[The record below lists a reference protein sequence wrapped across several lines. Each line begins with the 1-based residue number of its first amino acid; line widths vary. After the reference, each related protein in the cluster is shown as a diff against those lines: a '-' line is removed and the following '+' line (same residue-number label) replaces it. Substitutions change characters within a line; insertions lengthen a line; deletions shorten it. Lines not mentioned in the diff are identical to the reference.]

1 MIQEVELDFQVTPV
15 FLANYEA
22 NEAEVIVNRGG
33 TRSSKTYSV
42 SQLLVLKLFTEP
54 DKQILIARRTLP
66 ALKIS
71 AMRDVLDILRHHDLY
86 ESVAHNKAEMTIT
99 CPATDS
105 QIVFRSL
112 DDPQKFRGPEWNY
125 ALLNEA
131 NEIEFETFRQI
142 RLRMSRASRDGK
154 LNQMF
159 IDFNPDDPE
168 VWIKRELED
177 RGRCKTIVSTYK
189 DNSFLSPQTVANIEY
204 LRENDPNFWNVFG
217 LGLYGQRNKG
227 LIYPAW
233 DTYTEDPPTEAA
245 GSVRLYGLDFGF
257 NKPAA
262 LVEVIANREDVY
274 ARELLYREGLTDTEL
289 IAMLK
294 ELIPD
299 RRAYLYA
306 DAAEP
311 KAIEAIRRA
320 GFNVY
325 PADKAVK
332 AGILFVKA
340 KRLHLHAD
348 SENLKKEA
356 RSYKWKETRT
366 GELIDEP
373 LKFRDHLMDA
383 LRYALFTYGQK
394 YLASSTSNIILKK
407 YTPQRQR
414 SQLQGF

>member
-1 MIQEVELDFQVTPV
+1 MEEVDLDFAVTPV

-22 NEAEVIVNRGG
+22 REAEVIVNRGG
-33 TRSSKTYSV
+33 TRSSKTYSLA
-42 SQLLVLKLFTEP
+42 QLLVLKLFTEP
-54 DKQILIARRTLP
+54 EKQILVARRTLP

-71 AMRDVLDILRHHDLY
+71 AMKDVIDVLRAHDLY
-86 ESVAHNKAEMTIT
+86 EAVAHNKAEMTLT
-99 CPATDS
+99 CAATGS

-131 NEIEFETFRQI
+131 NEIEFESFRQI
-142 RLRMSRASRDGK
+142 QLRMSRASKDGK
-154 LNQMF
+154 VNQLF
-159 IDFNPDDPE
+159 LDFNPDDPE
-168 VWIKRELED
+168 IWIKTELED
-177 RGRCKTIVSTYK
+177 KGRCKTIVSTYR

-204 LRENDPNFWNVFG
+204 LRENDPNFWSVFG
-217 LGLYGQRNKG
+217 LGQYGQRNKG
-227 LIYPAW
+227 LIYPTW
-233 DTYTEDPPTEAA
+233 TTYAEEPPGKE
-245 GSVRLYGLDFGF
+245 GLVRLYGLDFGF

-262 LVEVIANREDVY
+262 LVEVYASREDAYV
-274 ARELLYREGLTDTEL
+274 RELLYREGLTDTEL
-289 IAMLK
+289 IATLK
-294 ELIPD
+294 ELIPNRND
-299 RRAYLYA
+299 YLYA

-332 AGILFVKA
+332 PGILFAKA
-340 KRLHLHAD
+340 KRLHFHAD
-348 SENLKKEA
+348 SEDLKKEA

-366 GELIDEP
+366 GELLDEP

-394 YLASSTSNIILKK
+394 YLANSASDTILKK

>member
-1 MIQEVELDFQVTPV
+1 MEEVDLDFAVTPV

-22 NEAEVIVNRGG
+22 REAEVIVNRGG
-33 TRSSKTYSV
+33 TRSSKTYSLA
-42 SQLLVLKLFTEP
+42 QLLVLKLFTEP
-54 DKQILIARRTLP
+54 EKQILVARRTLP

-71 AMRDVLDILRHHDLY
+71 AMKDVIDVLRAHDLY
-86 ESVAHNKAEMTIT
+86 DTVAHNKAEMTLT
-99 CPATDS
+99 CAATGS

-131 NEIEFETFRQI
+131 NEIEFESFRQI
-142 RLRMSRASRDGK
+142 QLRMSRASKDGK
-154 LNQMF
+154 INQL
-159 IDFNPDDPE
+159 ILDFNPDDPE
-168 VWIKRELED
+168 IWIKTELED
-177 RGRCKTIVSTYK
+177 KGRCKTIVSTYR

-217 LGLYGQRNKG
+217 LGQYGQRNKG

-233 DTYTEDPPTEAA
+233 TTFTEDPPAE
-245 GSVRLYGLDFGF
+245 GFVRLYGLDFGF

-262 LVEVIANREDVY
+262 LVEVRASREEVY
-274 ARELLYREGLTDTEL
+274 VRELLYREGLTDTEL

-294 ELIPD
+294 ELIPSRND
-299 RRAYLYA
+299 YLYA

-320 GFNVY
+320 GFNVW

-332 AGILFVKA
+332 PGILFTKA
-340 KRLHLHAD
+340 KRLYLHAE

-366 GELIDEP
+366 GELLDEP

-394 YLASSTSNIILKK
+394 YLASSASDILLKK
-407 YTPQRQR
+407 YTPRQR
-414 SQLQGF
+414 PQLQGF